1 MNDNY
6 LEHYGIPRRSGRYP
20 WGSGSRPFQGD
31 SPAAKSSGKTKT
43 SGKSGKTGLFKK
55 GKTKTE
61 SSEEDLSKISSEE
74 LQKRISRIQLEEQ
87 YRNLTTK
94 PKTISKGRQV
104 LYDILETSAKKVGTQ
119 LVTYAMGSAVNAAF
133 DTVISKEGALPKS
146 EKARIAREAAEK
158 AAKAAKEAK
167 KDEKKDDK

>member
-31 SPAAKSSGKTKT
+31 SSAGKSSGKTKT

-61 SSEEDLSKISSEE
+61 SSEEDISKISSED
-74 LQKRISRIQLEEQ
+74 LQKKINRIQLEKQ
-87 YRNLTTK
+87 YRDLTTK
-94 PKTISKGRQV
+94 PKTVSKGRQI
-104 LYDILETSAKKVGTQ
+104 LNSILESSSKNIGTQ
-119 LVTYAMGSAVNAAF
+119 LATYLMGNMVNS
-133 DTVISKEGALPKS
+133 V
-146 EKARIAREAAEK
+146 
-158 AAKAAKEAK
+158 AKALGSEADIVNPK
-167 KDEKKDDK
+167 KGQKDK

>member
-1 MNDNY
+1 MNNNY

-61 SSEEDLSKISSEE
+61 SSEEDLSEISSEE
-74 LQKRISRIQLEEQ
+74 LQKKINRIQLEKQ
-87 YRNLTTK
+87 YRDLTTK
-94 PKTISKGRQV
+94 PKTVSKGRQI
-104 LYDILETSAKKVGTQ
+104 LNSILESSSKNIGTQ
-119 LVTYAMGSAVNAAF
+119 LATYLMGNMVNS
-133 DTVISKEGALPKS
+133 V
-146 EKARIAREAAEK
+146 
-158 AAKAAKEAK
+158 AKALGSEADIVNPK
-167 KDEKKDDK
+167 KGQKDK

>member
-55 GKTKTE
+55 EKTKTR
-61 SSEEDLSKISSEE
+61 SSEEDLSEISSEE
-74 LQKRISRIQLEEQ
+74 LQKKINRIQLEKQ
-87 YRNLTTK
+87 YRDLTTK
-94 PKTISKGRQV
+94 PKTVSKGRQV
-104 LYDILETSAKKVGTQ
+104 LNSILESSSKNIGTQ
-119 LVTYAMGSAVNAAF
+119 LATYLMGNMVNS
-133 DTVISKEGALPKS
+133 V
-146 EKARIAREAAEK
+146 
-158 AAKAAKEAK
+158 AKAFGSEADIVNPK
-167 KDEKKDDK
+167 KGQKDK

>member
-55 GKTKTE
+55 EKTKTR
-61 SSEEDLSKISSEE
+61 SSEEDLSEISSEE
-74 LQKRISRIQLEEQ
+74 LQKKINRIQLEKQ
-87 YRNLTTK
+87 YRDLTTK
-94 PKTISKGRQV
+94 PKTVSKGHQI
-104 LYDILETSAKKVGTQ
+104 LNSILESSSKNIGTQ
-119 LVTYAMGSAVNAAF
+119 LATYLMGNMVNS
-133 DTVISKEGALPKS
+133 V
-146 EKARIAREAAEK
+146 
-158 AAKAAKEAK
+158 AKAFGSEADIVNPK
-167 KDEKKDDK
+167 KGQKDK

>member
-43 SGKSGKTGLFKK
+43 SGKSGKIGLFKK

-61 SSEEDLSKISSEE
+61 SSEEDLSEISSEE
-74 LQKRISRIQLEEQ
+74 LQKKINRIQLEKQ
-87 YRNLTTK
+87 YRDLTTK
-94 PKTISKGRQV
+94 PKTVSKGHQI
-104 LYDILETSAKKVGTQ
+104 LNSILESSSKNIGTQ
-119 LVTYAMGSAVNAAF
+119 LATYLMGNMVNS
-133 DTVISKEGALPKS
+133 V
-146 EKARIAREAAEK
+146 
-158 AAKAAKEAK
+158 AKAFGSEADIVNPK
-167 KDEKKDDK
+167 KGQKDK

>member
-31 SPAAKSSGKTKT
+31 SPAAKPSGKTKT

-61 SSEEDLSKISSEE
+61 SSKEDLSEISSEE
-74 LQKRISRIQLEEQ
+74 LQKKINRIQLEKQ
-87 YRNLTTK
+87 YRDLTTK
-94 PKTISKGRQV
+94 PKTISRGRKV
-104 LYDILETSAKKVGTQ
+104 LYDILETSSKNVGTQ
-119 LVTYAMGSAVNAAF
+119 LVTYMMGSAVNAAF
-133 DTVISKEGALPKS
+133 DAVISKEGALPKS
-146 EKARIAREAAEK
+146 EKARIAREVAE
-158 AAKAAKEAK
+158 KAAKEAK
-167 KDEKKDDK
+167 KDKKKDNK

>member
-55 GKTKTE
+55 GQTKTE
-61 SSEEDLSKISSEE
+61 SSEEDISKISSEDLGGQRNLNQQE
-74 LQKRISRIQLEEQ
+74 KQ
-87 YRNLTTK
+87 YRDLTTK
-94 PKTISKGRQV
+94 PKTVSKGRQI
-104 LYDILETSAKKVGTQ
+104 LDSILESSSKNIGTQ
-119 LVTYAMGSAVNAAF
+119 LATYLMGNMVNS
-133 DTVISKEGALPKS
+133 V
-146 EKARIAREAAEK
+146 
-158 AAKAAKEAK
+158 AKALGSEADIVNPK
-167 KDEKKDDK
+167 KGQKDK

>member
-31 SPAAKSSGKTKT
+31 SSAGKSSGKTKT

-61 SSEEDLSKISSEE
+61 SSKEDLSKISSED
-74 LQKRISRIQLEEQ
+74 LQKRIDRIQLEQ
-87 YRNLTTK
+87 KYRELTSK

-104 LYDILETSAKKVGTQ
+104 LTSILETSSKNVGTQ
-119 LVTYAMGSAVNAAF
+119 LATYLMGNMVNS
-133 DTVISKEGALPKS
+133 V
-146 EKARIAREAAEK
+146 
-158 AAKAAKEAK
+158 AKALGSEADIVNPK
-167 KDEKKDDK
+167 KGQKDK

>member
-1 MNDNY
+1 MNNNY

-61 SSEEDLSKISSEE
+61 SSSEDISKISSED
-74 LQKRISRIQLEEQ
+74 LQKKINRIQLEKQ
-87 YRNLTTK
+87 YRDLTTK
-94 PKTISKGRQV
+94 PKTVSKGRQI
-104 LYDILETSAKKVGTQ
+104 LNNILESSSKNIGTQ
-119 LVTYAMGSAVNAAF
+119 LATYLMGNMVNS
-133 DTVISKEGALPKS
+133 V
-146 EKARIAREAAEK
+146 
-158 AAKAAKEAK
+158 AKAFGSEADIVNPK
-167 KDEKKDDK
+167 KGQKDK

>member
-61 SSEEDLSKISSEE
+61 SSEEDISKISSED
-74 LQKRISRIQLEEQ
+74 LQKRIDRIQLEQ
-87 YRNLTTK
+87 KYRELTSK

-104 LYDILETSAKKVGTQ
+104 LTSILETSSKNVGTQ
-119 LVTYAMGSAVNAAF
+119 LATYLMGNMVNS
-133 DTVISKEGALPKS
+133 V
-146 EKARIAREAAEK
+146 
-158 AAKAAKEAK
+158 AKALGSEADIVNPK
-167 KDEKKDDK
+167 KGQKDK

>member
-31 SPAAKSSGKTKT
+31 SAAAKSSGSTKS

-55 GKTKTE
+55 GKTKTK
-61 SSEEDLSKISSEE
+61 SSEEDLSEISSEE
-74 LQKRISRIQLEEQ
+74 LQKRINRIQLEKQ
-87 YRNLTTK
+87 YRDLTTK

-104 LYDILETSAKKVGTQ
+104 LTSILETSSKNIGTQ
-119 LVTYAMGSAVNAAF
+119 LTTYLMGSMVNS
-133 DTVISKEGALPKS
+133 V
-146 EKARIAREAAEK
+146 
-158 AAKAAKEAK
+158 AKAFGSEADIVDPQLK
-167 KDEKKDDK
+167 KGQKNK

>member
-61 SSEEDLSKISSEE
+61 SSEEDISEISSEE
-74 LQKRISRIQLEEQ
+74 LQKKINRIQLEKQ
-87 YRNLTTK
+87 YRDLTTK
-94 PKTISKGRQV
+94 PKTVSKGRQI
-104 LYDILETSAKKVGTQ
+104 LNSILESSSKNIGTQ
-119 LVTYAMGSAVNAAF
+119 LATYLMGNMVNS
-133 DTVISKEGALPKS
+133 V
-146 EKARIAREAAEK
+146 
-158 AAKAAKEAK
+158 AKALGSEADIVNPK
-167 KDEKKDDK
+167 KGQKDK

>member
-31 SPAAKSSGKTKT
+31 SVAAKSGEKSKT

-61 SSEEDLSKISSEE
+61 SSKEDLSKISSEE
-74 LQKRISRIQLEEQ
+74 LQKRISRIQLEQQ
-87 YRNLTTK
+87 YQSLMEK
-94 PKTISKGRQV
+94 PKTVSKGRQV

-133 DTVISKEGALPKS
+133 DTVISKDGALPKS

-158 AAKAAKEAK
+158 AAKEAK
-167 KDEKKDDK
+167 KDKKKDDK

>member
-43 SGKSGKTGLFKK
+43 SGKSGKTGFFKK

-61 SSEEDLSKISSEE
+61 SSEEDLSKISSED
-74 LQKRISRIQLEEQ
+74 LQKRINRIQLEKQ
-87 YRNLTTK
+87 YRDLTTK
-94 PKTISKGRQV
+94 PKTVSKGRQV
-104 LYDILETSAKKVGTQ
+104 LDGILESSSKNIGTQ
-119 LVTYAMGSAVNAAF
+119 LATYLMGNMVNS
-133 DTVISKEGALPKS
+133 V
-146 EKARIAREAAEK
+146 
-158 AAKAAKEAK
+158 AKALGSEADIVNPK
-167 KDEKKDDK
+167 KGQKDK

>member
-55 GKTKTE
+55 GKTKTK
-61 SSEEDLSKISSEE
+61 SSEEDLSEISSEE
-74 LQKRISRIQLEEQ
+74 LQKKINRIQLEKQ
-87 YRNLTTK
+87 YRDLTTK
-94 PKTISKGRQV
+94 PKTVSKGRQI
-104 LYDILETSAKKVGTQ
+104 LDSILESSSKNIGTQ
-119 LVTYAMGSAVNAAF
+119 LATYLMGNMVNS
-133 DTVISKEGALPKS
+133 V
-146 EKARIAREAAEK
+146 
-158 AAKAAKEAK
+158 AKALGSEADIVNPK
-167 KDEKKDDK
+167 KGQKDK